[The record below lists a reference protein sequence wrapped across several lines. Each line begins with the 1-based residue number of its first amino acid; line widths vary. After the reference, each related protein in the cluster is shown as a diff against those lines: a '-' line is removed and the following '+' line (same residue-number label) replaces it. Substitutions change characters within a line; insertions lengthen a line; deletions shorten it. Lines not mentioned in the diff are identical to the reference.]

1 MIGMMIL
8 SAAKNLAL
16 RRRETLRMAQ
26 GDRVLILLALFFLLA
41 GCVGSPKTPDW
52 VSGAKSLAYPDHQFL
67 IGVGQGESRTVAE
80 ERAYAAVS
88 RIFKVDVT
96 SQSKDWE
103 SYLQL
108 ERKGSRHMERR
119 LNIETM
125 TRVTTDKLLENATI
139 ADIWKDPKTNLYSA
153 LAVLERRPASAVLTK
168 RVAELDEVID
178 RDIKESGGDGDKLLT
193 LRKRHRAVKNLIT
206 REMLNSDLRV
216 LSGLGIPSEFSVS
229 ALTRDLD
236 QFLHDNLVVA
246 VEVKGDQAD
255 VVRQAIIETLLRQGL
270 PVTAR
275 VSGDGAVADLIVTG
289 ETRLWPVELPD
300 PKFRYVRW
308 CGDFTLISPQAERI
322 LGTVARSGR
331 EGHLNYREAS
341 NRALI
346 ALQQEVGAA
355 LVKSLSDQ
363 LYGESASDLAQ
374 APAACPRLSGS

>member
-1 MIGMMIL
+1 MTHPVIL
-8 SAAKNLAL
+8 
-16 RRRETLRMAQ
+16 REPRTLTS
-26 GDRVLILLALFFLLA
+26 GDILLGICGFLLTLTA
-41 GCVGSPKTPDW
+41 CVGSPKTPDW
-52 VSGAKSLAYPDHQFL
+52 VSGAKSIAYPDHQFL
-67 IGVGQGESRTVAE
+67 IGVGQGESRAVAE

-88 RIFKVDVT
+88 RIFKADVT
-96 SQSKDWE
+96 SQAKDWE
-103 SYLQL
+103 SYLHL
-108 ERKGSRHMERR
+108 ERNGSRHMERR

-125 TRVTTDKLLENATI
+125 TKVTTDKFLENTTI
-139 ADIWKDPKTNLYSA
+139 ADTWKDPTTNLYSA
-153 LAVLERRPASAVLTK
+153 LAVLERRPASAVLAK
-168 RVAELDEVID
+168 RVGELDEVID
-178 RDIKESGGDGDKLLT
+178 RDIKESGGGGDKLLT
-193 LRKRHRAVKNLIT
+193 LRKRHRAVKNLII
-206 REMLNSDLRV
+206 REMLNSDIRV

-229 ALTRDLD
+229 ALTRDLE

-275 VSGDGAVADLIVTG
+275 VSGEGAVADLIVTG
-289 ETRLWPVELPD
+289 ETRLWPAGLPD

-355 LVKSLSDQ
+355 LVQSLRDQ
-363 LYGESASDLAQ
+363 LYGESAPELAQ
-374 APAACPRLSGS
+374 SPAACPRLSGS

>member
-1 MIGMMIL
+1 M
-8 SAAKNLAL
+8 LAL
-16 RRRETLRMAQ
+16 GL
-26 GDRVLILLALFFLLA
+26 LLLLAACA
-41 GCVGSPKTPDW
+41 GSSKTPDW
-52 VSGAKSLAYPDHQFL
+52 VNGPKAAAYADAQYMV
-67 IGVGQGESRTVAE
+67 GVGQGDSRAVAE

-88 RIFKVDVT
+88 RIFKADVT
-96 SQSKDWE
+96 SQSRDWE
-103 SYLQL
+103 SYLHL
-108 ERKGSRHMERR
+108 ERKGSHHMERR

-125 TRVTTDKLLENATI
+125 TRVSTDKLLENATI
-139 ADIWKDPKTNLYSA
+139 ADTWKDPETNLYSA
-153 LAVLERRPASAVLTK
+153 LAVLERRPASAVLAK
-168 RVAELDEVID
+168 RVGELDEVID
-178 RDIKESGGDGDKLLT
+178 RDIKESGGGGDKLLT

-229 ALTRDLD
+229 AMTRDLE

-255 VVRQAIIETLLRQGL
+255 VIRQAIIETLLRQGL

-289 ETRLWPVELPD
+289 ETRLWPADLPD

-308 CGDFTLISPQAERI
+308 CGDFTLISPEAERI

-363 LYGESASDLAQ
+363 LYGEGTPDLAQ
-374 APAACPRLSGS
+374 ASAACPRLSGP